1 LKLAPWPLSPGGN
14 PEAARFTGFFRDAV
28 KSLWRLRPHPLHW
41 GTMTLAPRFLV
52 NFWAGCRVAR
62 FMRRL
67 KAAGRGA
74 GDQAAVFARLMAQM
88 ADTEFGRGHGLTA
101 ATTYAQF
108 RAKVP
113 PRPPEYFD
121 PLVARMQAG
130 EANVL
135 TPGRCRFFVETA
147 GTTGEKPRILPVPEP
162 MLAHYRRGLRDA
174 LFLYAARAGHAGVFL
189 GRHLHVGG
197 STALTEEQGAY
208 RTGLDGMFS
217 LCLTPWAEANLYA
230 PPPAVARQPDG
241 PDKIAA
247 VVRAMLPRDV
257 TLLGGSPGSA
267 CALAL
272 AAREAAEP
280 DRASGPHLTAVWP
293 NLECLVFT
301 GAPTGLFQET
311 LRTTLGPTVAFH
323 EFYAAAEGVFAAQ
336 DAGSPTGLRLL
347 TDAGV
352 FFEFLPLRS
361 FHEDTLA
368 AAGAECLPLDQV
380 QVGVDYVLVLTTPAG
395 LCRQVPGDIVRFVSV
410 DPPRLQFAGRTRL
423 RLNSFGENIS
433 ERELLDTL
441 LAVCTRNGWQIVDF
455 HVAPYSRRIA
465 AGQTVHCHEWWVE
478 LRTHTM
484 KTPTGNALGPELDAE
499 LARRNSDYAAR
510 RAKHG
515 LDFPSVRLVMP
526 GVFEQW
532 AREQRKTCGAAKTP
546 RCRPDR
552 LIADQL
558 ATIARFHEATLPP
571 FARPDT
577 TPPM

>member
-1 LKLAPWPLSPGGN
+1 
-14 PEAARFTGFFRDAV
+14 
-28 KSLWRLRPHPLHW
+28 
-41 GTMTLAPRFLV
+41 MTLAPRFLV
-52 NFWAGCRVAR
+52 NFWAGCRVAA
-62 FMRRL
+62 FQRRL
-67 KAAGRGA
+67 RAAGRGA
-74 GDQAAVFARLMAQM
+74 GDQAAVFARRMAQV
-88 ADTEFGRGHGLTA
+88 AETAFGRDHGLTA
-101 ATTYAQF
+101 TTPYAQF

-130 EANVL
+130 EADVL

-147 GTTGEKPRILPVPEP
+147 GTTGTGTRILPVPEP
-162 MLAHYRRGLRDA
+162 MLAHYRHGLRDA

-189 GRHLHVGG
+189 GRHLHVGA
-197 STALTEEQGAY
+197 STALTEAQGAY
-208 RTGLDGMFS
+208 RTGLDGMLA

-230 PPPAVARQPDG
+230 PPPAVARLPDG
-241 PDKIAA
+241 PDRIAA
-247 VVRAMLPRDV
+247 AVRAMRPRDV
-257 TLLGGSPGSA
+257 TLLGGSPGSV

-272 AAREAAEP
+272 AARPAAGP
-280 DRASGPHLTAVWP
+280 DRAPPPHLTAVWP
-293 NLECLVFT
+293 NLECLMFT
-301 GAPTGLFQET
+301 GAQPGLFQDT
-311 LRTTLGPTVAFH
+311 LRATLGPTVVFH
-323 EFYAAAEGVFAAQ
+323 ELYAAAEGIFAAQ
-336 DAGSPTGLRLL
+336 DAGSPAGLRLL

-361 FHEDTLA
+361 FHEDKLA
-368 AAGAECLPLDQV
+368 TAGAACLPLDQV
-380 QVGVDYVLVLTTPAG
+380 EAGVDYVLVLTTPAG

-423 RLNSFGENIS
+423 RLDTFGENIS

-441 LAVCTRNGWQIVDF
+441 LAVCARNGWQVVDF

-465 AGQTVHCHEWWVE
+465 AGQTVNCHEWWVE

-499 LARRNSDYAAR
+499 LARRNADYAAR
-510 RAKHG
+510 RANRG

-532 AREQRKTCGAAKTP
+532 AREQGKTSNAGKTP

-571 FARPDT
+571 FTRPDT
-577 TPPM
+577 APPM

>member
-1 LKLAPWPLSPGGN
+1 
-14 PEAARFTGFFRDAV
+14 
-28 KSLWRLRPHPLHW
+28 
-41 GTMTLAPRFLV
+41 MTLAPRFLV
-52 NFWAGCRVAR
+52 NFWAGCRVAA
-62 FMRRL
+62 FQRRL

-74 GDQAAVFARLMAQM
+74 GDQAAVFARRMAQV
-88 ADTEFGRGHGLTA
+88 ADTAFGRDHGLTA
-101 ATTYAQF
+101 ATSYAQF

-130 EANVL
+130 EADVL

-147 GTTGEKPRILPVPEP
+147 GTTGAGSRILPVPEP

-189 GRHLHVGG
+189 GRHLHLGA

-208 RTGLDGMFS
+208 RTGLDGMLA

-230 PPPAVARQPDG
+230 PPAAIARLPDG
-241 PDKIAA
+241 PDRIAA
-247 VVRAMLPRDV
+247 AVRAMRSRDV
-257 TLLGGSPGSA
+257 TLLGGSPGSV

-272 AAREAAEP
+272 AARPAAGP
-280 DRASGPHLTAVWP
+280 DRAPPPHLTAVWP
-293 NLECLVFT
+293 NLECLMFT
-301 GAPTGLFQET
+301 GAQPGLFQDT
-311 LRTTLGPTVAFH
+311 LRAALGPTVMFH
-323 EFYAAAEGVFAAQ
+323 ELYAAAEGIFAAQ
-336 DAGSPTGLRLL
+336 DAGSPAGLRLL

-352 FFEFLPLRS
+352 FFEFLPLRT
-361 FHEDTLA
+361 FHEDKLA
-368 AAGAECLPLDQV
+368 TAGPACLPLDQV
-380 QVGVDYVLVLTTPAG
+380 ETGVDYVLVLTTPAG

-441 LAVCTRNGWQIVDF
+441 LAVCVRNGWQVVDF

-465 AGQTVHCHEWWVE
+465 AGQAVNCHEWWVE

-499 LARRNSDYAAR
+499 LARRNADYAAR
-510 RAKHG
+510 RANRG

-532 AREQRKTCGAAKTP
+532 AREQGKTGNAGKIP

-552 LIADQL
+552 FVADQL

-571 FARPDT
+571 FTRADT